1 MGEIVAGIE
10 GLGEACRALA
20 FPIVSGN
27 CSLYNETQGEGIL
40 PTPCIGGVGLLKDVN
55 RMATVAFKRDGDAL
69 VLIGETTGHL
79 GQSIYI
85 REVEGKEEG
94 AAPNVDLAVERKNG
108 DFVRGLIEAGRA
120 DTVHDIA
127 DGGLLVAVAEMAMA
141 GDIGATLRVNFEA
154 DKFIPFLFGEDQA
167 RYVLAMPA
175 GKADAIIAKAAK
187 AGVAA
192 AHIGFTGA
200 VSASGAPALEGVG
213 LPAVT
218 VAALKATHEA
228 WLPAYMK
235 G

>member
-1 MGEIVAGIE
+1 
-10 GLGEACRALA
+10 
-20 FPIVSGN
+20 
-27 CSLYNETQGEGIL
+27 
-40 PTPCIGGVGLLKDVN
+40 LKDVN

-167 RYVLAMPA
+167 RYILAVPA
-175 GKADAIIAKAAK
+175 DTADAIIAEAAK

-192 AHIGFTGA
+192 SHLGFTGT
-200 VSASGAPALEGVG
+200 VLASGAPALDGVG
-213 LPAVT
+213 LPPVT
-218 VAALKATHEA
+218 VGALRSTHEG